1 MFSATCVFSLIAQ
14 PLTDEPNKKWP
25 YYTPK
30 LAFMLIYIMSI
41 ALGVAIGAILA
52 WHLWLIMTGQTTV
65 ENHDASHY
73 RGVAKKRGG
82 ATVSLCVSIPR
93 LISCCRGIR
102 QLLRPRGSR
111 EPQALLQCHI

>member
-1 MFSATCVFSLIAQ
+1 MLYLAFGPLGSCLMFSATCVFSLIVQ

-82 ATVSLCVSIPR
+82 ATVSPLRIYS
-93 LISCCRGIR
+93 STDF
-102 QLLRPRGSR
+102 LL
-111 EPQALLQCHI
+111 